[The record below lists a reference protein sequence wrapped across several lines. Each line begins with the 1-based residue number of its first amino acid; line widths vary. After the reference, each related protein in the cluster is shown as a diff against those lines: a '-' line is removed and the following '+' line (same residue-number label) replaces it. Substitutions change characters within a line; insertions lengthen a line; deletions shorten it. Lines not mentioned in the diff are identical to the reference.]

1 MIKQTLSFSNPAYL
15 STSNAQLVIKTP
27 ETTTTRPIED
37 IGVII
42 LDNSQITITQNAMML
57 LLENNIALITCNTKH
72 IPVGMFLNLDGNT
85 LQSNRFQTQIE
96 ASEPLKKSLWQQTV
110 QAKIL
115 NQAAVL
121 KHLGKDVKRMEYLAK
136 AVSSGDTN
144 NCEAQA
150 ANYYWKVIFEDY
162 IKDFSR
168 SREGEPPNNL
178 LNYGYAIVRAATARA
193 LVGSGLLPTFGIF
206 HKNQYN
212 AYCLA
217 DDIMEPYRPYIDLAV
232 AEKLADGFSSD
243 ENLELNSNIKKCL
256 LTVLE
261 CDCHFEREKSPM
273 LVALTRTAAS
283 LIACFEGKKKKIL
296 YPKIYESKCP

>member
-15 STSNAQLVIKTP
+15 SASNAQLIIKTP
-27 ETTTTRPIED
+27 ETTITRPIED

-42 LDNSQITITQNAMML
+42 LDNSQITITQNAMAL
-57 LLENNIALITCNTKH
+57 LLENNIALITCDSKH

-96 ASEPLKKSLWQQTV
+96 ASEPLKKSLWQQTI

-115 NQAAVL
+115 NQSLVL
-121 KHLGKDVKRMEYLAK
+121 KRLGKDTKRMEYLAK
-136 AVSSGDTN
+136 TVNSGDTN

-150 ANYYWKVIFEDY
+150 SNYYWKIVFEDY

-168 SREGEPPNNL
+168 SREGELPNNL
-178 LNYGYAIVRAATARA
+178 LNYGYAIIRAATARA

-232 AEKLADGFSSD
+232 VEILAEDLTGD
-243 ENLELNSNIKKCL
+243 ENLGLNPKIKKCL

-283 LIACFEGKKKKIL
+283 LVACFEGKKKKIL
-296 YPKIYESKCP
+296 YPKIYETKRS

>member
-15 STSNAQLVIKTP
+15 SASNAQLIIKTP
-27 ETTTTRPIED
+27 ETTVTRPIED

-42 LDNSQITITQNAMML
+42 LDNPQITITQNAMAL
-57 LLENNIALITCNTKH
+57 LLENNIALITCDAKH
-72 IPVGMFLNLDGNT
+72 IPVGMFLNLEGNT

-96 ASEPLKKSLWQQTV
+96 ASEPLKKSLWQQTI
-110 QAKIL
+110 QAKII

-121 KHLGKDVKRMEYLAK
+121 KQLGKDTKRMEYLART
-136 AVSSGDTN
+136 VNSGDTN

-150 ANYYWKVIFEDY
+150 SNYYWKIIFEDY

-168 SREGEPPNNL
+168 SRDGESPNNL
-178 LNYGYAIVRAATARA
+178 LNYGYAVIRAATARA

-232 AEKLADGFSSD
+232 VEILAEDSTGD
-243 ENLELNSNIKKCL
+243 ENLELNPKIKKCL
-256 LTVLE
+256 LTVLDS
-261 CDCHFEREKSPM
+261 DCHFEREKSPM

-283 LIACFEGKKKKIL
+283 LVACFEGKKKKIL
-296 YPKIYESKCP
+296 YPKIYETKRS

>member
-15 STSNAQLVIKTP
+15 SASKAQLVIKTS
-27 ETTTTRPIED
+27 ELTTTRPIED
-37 IGVII
+37 IGVVI
-42 LDNSQITITQNAMML
+42 LDNPQITITQNAMAL
-57 LLENNIALITCNTKH
+57 LLENNVALITCDAKH

-85 LQSNRFQTQIE
+85 LQSNRFKIQIE
-96 ASEPLKKSLWQQTV
+96 ASEPLKKQLWQQTV

-121 KHLGKDVKRMEYLAK
+121 KQLGKDTKRLEYLAK
-136 AVSSGDTN
+136 TVNSGDTN

-150 ANYYWKVIFEDY
+150 ASYYWKLIFEGY

-168 SREGEPPNNL
+168 LREGEPPNNL
-178 LNYGYAIVRAATARA
+178 LNYGYAIVRAAAARA
-193 LVGSGLLPTFGIF
+193 LVGSGLLPSFGIF

-217 DDIMEPYRPYIDLAV
+217 DDIMEPYRPYVDLAV
-232 AEKLADGFSSD
+232 VEKLAEGLPINED
-243 ENLELNSNIKKCL
+243 LELNPEIKKHL
-256 LTVLE
+256 LTVLK

-273 LVALTRTAAS
+273 LVALTRTSAS
-283 LIACFEGKKKKIL
+283 LIACLEGKKKKIL
-296 YPKIYESKCP
+296 YPKIYESKRS

>member
-57 LLENNIALITCNTKH
+57 LLENNIALITCNAKH

-115 NQAAVL
+115 NQAAAFSIQKRL
-121 KHLGKDVKRMEYLAK
+121 AQRRLYYGSIIRLLAALCKQGK
-136 AVSSGDTN
+136 
-144 NCEAQA
+144 
-150 ANYYWKVIFEDY
+150 
-162 IKDFSR
+162 
-168 SREGEPPNNL
+168 
-178 LNYGYAIVRAATARA
+178 YG
-193 LVGSGLLPTFGIF
+193 S
-206 HKNQYN
+206 
-212 AYCLA
+212 
-217 DDIMEPYRPYIDLAV
+217 PY
-232 AEKLADGFSSD
+232 
-243 ENLELNSNIKKCL
+243 
-256 LTVLE
+256 
-261 CDCHFEREKSPM
+261 
-273 LVALTRTAAS
+273 
-283 LIACFEGKKKKIL
+283 
-296 YPKIYESKCP
+296 